1 MMRFYRSGRDRILAG
16 VCGGLGEALDM
27 DPIIFRLLF
36 IVFMIF
42 YPVGAVAIYLAA
54 AILMPMKPGED
65 GSSVDVR
72 RIGDVVIGL
81 VLTMIGFWV
90 MTAALTS
97 SIFLNITSRVSFP
110 QFFNAVSLLITPT
123 IGVIGLLLLLT
134 GIVFVWKGLRRKV
147 KVMEAGASGA

>member
-1 MMRFYRSGRDRILAG
+1 MRRFYRSGRDRILAG
-16 VCGGLGEALDM
+16 VCGGLGEALEM
-27 DPIIFRLLF
+27 DPIVFRLLF

-42 YPVGAVAIYLAA
+42 YPVGAVALYLAA
-54 AILMPMKPGED
+54 AILMPLKPGEA
-65 GSSVDVR
+65 GSVDIR

-90 MTAALTS
+90 LTAALTS
-97 SIFLNITSRVSFP
+97 SIFTNITREISFP

-123 IGVIGLLLLLT
+123 IGIVGLLLLLT

-147 KVMEAGASGA
+147 MEAEVPGK